1 MGFSRHCDFDLLTR
15 SAFVTP
21 LAAVGALLIEGVAVA
36 LLVRRGSRIW
46 WVPAVGIVVVI
57 VGYVVAH
64 VLNAVATQLMEE
76 LERKSRELGLD
87 ALRLDTRTDL
97 VEARSLY
104 ASLGFIEGGGAQ
116 YGPLREPLVPK
127 RTAVKT

>member
-1 MGFSRHCDFDLLTR
+1 MFGYPFSSRQPRRTSGTDVSVAVSFAVLQILIAEILPLISFMEQFNVDACGFSRHCDFDLLTR

-21 LAAVGALLIEGVAVA
+21 LAAVGALLVEGVAVT

-64 VLNAVATQLMEE
+64 VLNAVA
-76 LERKSRELGLD
+76 RGV
-87 ALRLDTRTDL
+87 A
-97 VEARSLY
+97 
-104 ASLGFIEGGGAQ
+104 
-116 YGPLREPLVPK
+116 
-127 RTAVKT
+127 

>member
-1 MGFSRHCDFDLLTR
+1 MLDIPFSTRQRRRTSGTDVSVAVSLAVLQILIAVILTLISLMEQFNVDACGFSRHCDFDLLTR
-15 SAFVTP
+15 SVFVTP

-64 VLNAVATQLMEE
+64 VLNAVAT
-76 LERKSRELGLD
+76 GV
-87 ALRLDTRTDL
+87 A
-97 VEARSLY
+97 
-104 ASLGFIEGGGAQ
+104 
-116 YGPLREPLVPK
+116 
-127 RTAVKT
+127 